1 MRALVLM
8 LAVGFLAAAC
18 GQEAAEQAPS
28 LQKKG
33 FYQGKRDTALSD
45 AQVAALQTR
54 AQLQNDP
61 ESPALA
67 APTQA
72 PGVKSGR

>member
-1 MRALVLM
+1 MRVLIVAIAGAL
-8 LAVGFLAAAC
+8 LAAGC
-18 GQEAAEQAPS
+18 GRQAAEEQAPIM
-28 LQKKG
+28 QKKG

-54 AQLQNDP
+54 AQMQNDP

-67 APTQA
+67 APTQP
-72 PGVKSGR
+72 PGVKRR